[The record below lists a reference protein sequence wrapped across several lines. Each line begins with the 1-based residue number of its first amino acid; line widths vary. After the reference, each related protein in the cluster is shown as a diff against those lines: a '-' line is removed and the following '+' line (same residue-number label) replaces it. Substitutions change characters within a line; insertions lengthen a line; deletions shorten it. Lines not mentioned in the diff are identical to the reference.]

1 VHLEYFILLTL
12 AAGATSFVVVTSIA
26 LIIRKAVDVQRQR
39 SRTHL
44 YQHYSAKLAEL
55 LLTDLPEI
63 PPDSKTGGIARQY
76 ELLVLPMKK
85 RMSKMDPGRR
95 MLHRQALR
103 SVLVD
108 LALDVT
114 GETADRLVYFFS
126 SLGFVQEHIQLLR
139 SKKWWVRAQAA
150 RDLGLLRA
158 RKAIP
163 TLTLLLEDR
172 NDGARYQAM
181 QSLVTLAGVE
191 SLRTILRIAKRLS
204 PWMAIELSV
213 IVMRFEDAAVPYLIE
228 ALKSPDQSVVLFSI
242 EMLAEIGFVSA
253 VEPLRALLTEYPS
266 SVVQAKAAEALGRL
280 GDERAE
286 EALLRL
292 VGSPHPHLRTK
303 AIEALGQIGSPAAL
317 PTLLR
322 QFAKGS
328 LTEKITT
335 ARSIAI
341 LGQEG
346 AETIRSL
353 ASDPDELNRSVAQ
366 QVAEEFALEIAGS

>member
-1 VHLEYFILLTL
+1 
-12 AAGATSFVVVTSIA
+12 
-26 LIIRKAVDVQRQR
+26 
-39 SRTHL
+39 
-44 YQHYSAKLAEL
+44 
-55 LLTDLPEI
+55 
-63 PPDSKTGGIARQY
+63 
-76 ELLVLPMKK
+76 
-85 RMSKMDPGRR
+85 
-95 MLHRQALR
+95 
-103 SVLVD
+103 
-108 LALDVT
+108 
-114 GETADRLVYFFS
+114 
-126 SLGFVQEHIQLLR
+126 
-139 SKKWWVRAQAA
+139 
-150 RDLGLLRA
+150 
-158 RKAIP
+158 
-163 TLTLLLEDR
+163 
-172 NDGARYQAM
+172 M
-181 QSLVTLAGVE
+181 QSLVALAGVE

-204 PWMAIELSV
+204 PWMAIELST

-303 AIEALGQIGSPAAL
+303 AIEALGQIGSPTAL

-322 QFAKGS
+322 HFAKGS

-335 ARSIAI
+335 ARSIAT

-346 AETIRSL
+346 VGAIRSL
-353 ASDPDELNRSVAQ
+353 VGDPDELNRSVAQ
-366 QVAEEFALEIAGS
+366 QVAEEFALEIEEN